1 MRTFDKGAFSS
12 IAANDRACWKKKKT
26 TLFNI
31 ILFSCSII
39 RWCHWIKHSDKRWR
53 SWPYHAEHRNS
64 RAYDYEQIWEVSAA
78 TFPAPN
84 PMSEKKTAVK
94 WRSRSSFTSRHSSLP
109 QQSGIYL
116 ELVWVDDWW
125 LCWTLMPATN
135 KAASGGSDDSWW
147 QRTTDILFNLSAC
160 GGQTHCHTQ

>member
-1 MRTFDKGAFSS
+1 MRTFHKGAFSS
-12 IAANDRACWKKKKT
+12 IAANDRACWKKRRQRFLILSSFHAQSLDGVT
-26 TLFNI
+26 ELNTATNDEDRDLLIMQNI
-31 ILFSCSII
+31 GTG
-39 RWCHWIKHSDKRWR
+39 
-53 SWPYHAEHRNS
+53 EHMTQ
-64 RAYDYEQIWEVSAA
+64 QIWDVSAA
-78 TFPAPN
+78 ICPAPN

-94 WRSRSSFTSRHSSLP
+94 WRSRSSFTSRYSSLS
-109 QQSGIYL
+109 QQSVIYL